1 MVTHPALDRF
11 RRVRH
16 AGPPPHLGSRY
27 DAEGR
32 FLPEH
37 GNTVVCHL
45 VEGSAS
51 EAAVIG
57 ARSRIMALAPAG
69 KLAFTP
75 PGSLHMTL
83 FEGVLETRRTPSAWP
98 QGMPFDTAIDA
109 LTAHFLRRL
118 EGFEGHGAF
127 KVAVIGMTPTGLK
140 LAGASA
146 QDVAVMRAWR
156 DALTVPFGY
165 RQPQH
170 DDYSFHK
177 TFAYMIDWLAEDE
190 VPVWEAALAAELL
203 TLQRDVPVLELRPP
217 AFCRFADMT
226 HFEELLVLG

>member
-1 MVTHPALDRF
+1 MASTSLERF
-11 RRVRH
+11 TAASHV
-16 AGPPPHLGSRY
+16 GPPPNLGTRY
-27 DAEGR
+27 DRHGR
-32 FLPEH
+32 FQPEH

-45 VEGSAS
+45 VEGSPSAT
-51 EAAVIG
+51 AVMA
-57 ARSRIMALAPAG
+57 ARSRLMAFAPPG

-75 PGSLHMTL
+75 VESLHMTL
-83 FEGVLETRRTPSAWP
+83 FEGVIHWP
-98 QGMPFDTAIDA
+98 EDQAVDADIAGMTE
-109 LTAHFLRRL
+109 LYLQCL

-146 QDVAVMRAWR
+146 QDEAVMRAWR

-170 DDYSFHK
+170 DDYSFHM